1 MKVVLDSD
9 ICNRGIIVGSFEEEE
24 YLLEIGYDATATPTD
39 DVDDYSGDPEEAAI
53 GVEQAPL
60 LESQTNSSDADDI
73 SDDTDNNIDT
83 SLGHIGVLTK
93 HRKKFESAL
102 EAIRQ
107 GKRDL
112 QEDEAPSGDWAEYTG
127 GNIQAVSLYSLNCL
141 QSMNTIFN

>member
-83 SLGHIGVLTK
+83 RNLMHQGRASLSLGHIGVCP
-93 HRKKFESAL
+93 H
-102 EAIRQ
+102 Q
-107 GKRDL
+107 
-112 QEDEAPSGDWAEYTG
+112 AP
-127 GNIQAVSLYSLNCL
+127 
-141 QSMNTIFN
+141 